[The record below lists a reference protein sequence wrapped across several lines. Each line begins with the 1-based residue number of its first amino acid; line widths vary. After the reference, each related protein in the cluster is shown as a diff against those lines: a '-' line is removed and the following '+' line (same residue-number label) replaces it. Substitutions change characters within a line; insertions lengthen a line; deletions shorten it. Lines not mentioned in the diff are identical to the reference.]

1 MKKILMTAAAVA
13 VLAGGVA
20 ACANRGASTAPQLS
34 FANYMPMTLNVQ
46 SSDVTEAYSNP
57 NDPDDVSGQFIVT
70 PAEAIKRYAAN
81 RFKAA
86 GAADGRFNIEIQ
98 DSRVHLRQIKQESKV
113 LAAMDAG
120 TEDEY
125 HVWLVLK
132 VTMAPSGFQGS
143 QSTTIKMDRTLIMR
157 SSVTLADREMKQIK
171 FLEQLVSDVDKRIN
185 EALDTMPAI
194 KG

>member
-20 ACANRGASTAPQLS
+20 ACASRGASTAPQLT
-34 FANYMPMTLNVQ
+34 FANYAPISLNVQ
-46 SSDVTEAYSNP
+46 SSGVTEAYTNP
-57 NDPDDVSGQFIVT
+57 NDPNDVSSQFIVT

-81 RFKAA
+81 RYQSSGAA
-86 GAADGRFNIEIQ
+86 GGQFTIEIQ
-98 DSRVHLRQIKQESKV
+98 DSRVHLREIKQDSKV

-125 HVWLVLK
+125 HVWLQLR

-143 QSTTIKMDRTLIMR
+143 QSTTIKMDRTLVMR
-157 SSVTLADREMKQIK
+157 SSVPLAEREMKQIQ
-171 FLEQLVSDVDKRIN
+171 FLEKLVADVDAKIG
-185 EALDTMPAI
+185 EALQTMPAMRN
-194 KG
+194 